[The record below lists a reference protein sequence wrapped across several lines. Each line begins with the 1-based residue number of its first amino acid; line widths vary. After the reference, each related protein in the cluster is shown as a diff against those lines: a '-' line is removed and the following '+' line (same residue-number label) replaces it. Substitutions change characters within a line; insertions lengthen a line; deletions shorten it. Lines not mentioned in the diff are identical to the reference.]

1 MHSKGN
7 YKQGEKTALR
17 MRENNSKW
25 NNWQRINFQNIQA
38 AHTTLYQKNNPIKNW
53 EKYLNRHFSKDI
65 PMANKQVKR
74 CSTSIIIRELQIKTA
89 MKYHLTPVRMTIIKK
104 SKNSKYWK
112 KCGEKRIILQ
122 CWWECKL
129 IQAAW
134 GTVWRFLKKLEKKN
148 CYTTQQSH
156 WWADTLSK
164 PEFKETHVPQ
174 FSLQCCL
181 QQLDMETT

>member
-1 MHSKGN
+1 M
-7 YKQGEKTALR
+7 QLKTR
-17 MRENNSKW
+17 K
-25 NNWQRINFQNIQA
+25 
-38 AHTTLYQKNNPIKNW
+38 IKNLIKYKA
-53 EKYLNRHFSKDI
+53 KYLDKHFSKEAI
-65 PMANKQVKR
+65 QMANKHMKR
-74 CSTSIIIRELQIKTA
+74 CLTSLIIRELQIKTA